1 MCITVNLTLIRKT
14 CLCNIY
20 PLKPHF
26 YIEKLGFAGV
36 HCTCIPIFL
45 IFAPKHEILG
55 FFFYNQTKILY
66 IAWACFRNLVQMKNF
81 NIVDAVYSD
90 DLTTLGSAVMR
101 VPYFSHIHKR
111 ENKQSQKMD
120 EMEDQ
125 LETVKKR
132 YTVVIVLIPIVIK
145 FF

>member
-1 MCITVNLTLIRKT
+1 
-14 CLCNIY
+14 
-20 PLKPHF
+20 
-26 YIEKLGFAGV
+26 
-36 HCTCIPIFL
+36 
-45 IFAPKHEILG
+45 
-55 FFFYNQTKILY
+55 
-66 IAWACFRNLVQMKNF
+66 MKNF
-81 NIVDAVYSD
+81 NVVDAVYSD

-132 YTVVIVLIPIVIK
+132 YSYNLPIMIY
-145 FF
+145 FLAHLSC